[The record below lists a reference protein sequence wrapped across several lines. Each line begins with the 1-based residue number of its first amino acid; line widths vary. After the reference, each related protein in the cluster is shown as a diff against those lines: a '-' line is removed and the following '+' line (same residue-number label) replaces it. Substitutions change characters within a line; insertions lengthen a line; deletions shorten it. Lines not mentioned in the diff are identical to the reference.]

1 MYVGEIIFKIKKRGL
16 IIVIVGLVLVG
27 VSLTVASSAIP
38 SNVTGP
44 GDLSMVAMFDGMF
57 DEVTDELQI
66 MPGESAYV
74 SYSTTSYGSP
84 LLWGIQIIEYNS
96 GDMLSVTIS
105 NIFEDSYSEYVQ
117 SEPILFEMINVV
129 ESDTLNFE
137 IKNIGKNTIHVIV
150 MFSED
155 PENSDALSNPD
166 SPLMNMILP
175 LLISGFLLVLGI
187 IISIIGTIIILID
200 LKNNLDNKRNY

>member
-1 MYVGEIIFKIKKRGL
+1 MNKRGL
-16 IIVIVGLVLVG
+16 IITIVGLVLVG

-44 GDLSMVAMFDGMF
+44 NDLSMVTMFDGMF

-66 MPGESAYV
+66 VPGESAYV
-74 SYSTTSYGSP
+74 SYDALSYNVP
-84 LLWGIQIIEYNS
+84 LLWGIQLTEYET
-96 GDMLSVTIS
+96 GDMLSITITDIFGDS
-105 NIFEDSYSEYVQ
+105 NGEYVQ
-117 SEPILFEMINVV
+117 SEPILFEMIETI

-137 IKNIGKNTIHVIV
+137 IKNIGQNTVHVIV

-155 PENSDALSNPD
+155 PENSDILSNPD
-166 SPLMNMILP
+166 SPLMNMVLP
-175 LLISGFLLVLGI
+175 LLISGFLLILGI
-187 IISIIGTIIILID
+187 IISIIGTIIILVD

>member
-1 MYVGEIIFKIKKRGL
+1 MNKRGL
-16 IIVIVGLVLVG
+16 IITIVGLVLVG

-44 GDLSMVAMFDGMF
+44 NDLSMVAMFDGMF

-74 SYSTTSYGSP
+74 SYGTSSYSSP
-84 LLWGIQIIEYNS
+84 LLWGIQLTEYET
-96 GDMLSVTIS
+96 GDELSITIS
-105 NIFEDSYSEYVQ
+105 NVFGDGYGEYVQ
-117 SEPILFEMINVV
+117 SEPILFEMMEIV

-137 IKNIGKNTIHVIV
+137 IKNIGKNTVHVIV
-150 MFSED
+150 MFSAD
-155 PENSDALSNPD
+155 PENSDALSNPT
-166 SPLMNMILP
+166 SPLMNMVLP
-175 LLISGFLLVLGI
+175 LLISGFLLILGI

>member
-1 MYVGEIIFKIKKRGL
+1 MNKRGL
-16 IIVIVGLVLVG
+16 IITIVGLVLVG

-44 GDLSMVAMFDGMF
+44 NDLSMVAMFDGMF

-66 MPGESAYV
+66 VPGESAYV
-74 SYSTTSYGSP
+74 SFGTSSYNSP
-84 LLWGIQIIEYNS
+84 LLWGIQLIEYET
-96 GDMLSVTIS
+96 DDKLSITIS
-105 NIFEDSYSEYVQ
+105 NVFGDSYGEYVQ
-117 SEPILFEMINVV
+117 SEPILFEMIETV

-137 IKNIGKNTIHVIV
+137 IKNIGQNTVHVIV

-155 PENSDALSNPD
+155 PENSDALSNPN
-166 SPLMNMILP
+166 SPLMNMVLP
-175 LLISGFLLVLGI
+175 LLISGFLLILGI
-187 IISIIGTIIILID
+187 IISIIGTIVVLVD

>member
-1 MYVGEIIFKIKKRGL
+1 MNKRGL
-16 IIVIVGLVLVG
+16 IITIIGLVLVG

-44 GDLSMVAMFDGMF
+44 GDLSMIAMFDGMF
-57 DEVTDELQI
+57 DEITDELQI

-74 SYSTTSYGSP
+74 SYDTSSYNSP
-84 LLWGIQIIEYNS
+84 LLWGLQLTEYET
-96 GDMLSVTIS
+96 GDMLSITIS
-105 NIFEDSYSEYVQ
+105 NIFGDSYGEYIQ
-117 SEPILFEMINVV
+117 SEPILFEMIESV

-137 IKNIGKNTIHVIV
+137 IKNIGQNTVHIIV

-155 PENSDALSNPD
+155 PENSDALSNPN
-166 SPLMNMILP
+166 SPLMNMVFP

-187 IISIIGTIIILID
+187 IISIIGTIVILID
-200 LKNNLDNKRNY
+200 LKNNLDDKRNY

>member
-1 MYVGEIIFKIKKRGL
+1 MNKRGL
-16 IIVIVGLVLVG
+16 IITIVGLVLVG

-44 GDLSMVAMFDGMF
+44 NDLSMVTMFDGLF

-66 MPGESAYV
+66 VPGESTYV
-74 SYSTTSYGSP
+74 SYGTSSYRSP
-84 LLWGIQIIEYNS
+84 LLWGIQLTEYET
-96 GDMLSVTIS
+96 GDMLSITIS
-105 NIFEDSYSEYVQ
+105 NIFGDSYGEYVQ
-117 SEPILFEMINVV
+117 SEPILFEMIETV

-137 IKNIGKNTIHVIV
+137 IKNIGQNTVHVIA

-155 PENSDALSNPD
+155 PENSDALSNPN
-166 SPLMNMILP
+166 SPLMNMVLP
-175 LLISGFLLVLGI
+175 LLISGFLLILGI
-187 IISIIGTIIILID
+187 IISIIGTIIILVD

>member
-1 MYVGEIIFKIKKRGL
+1 MNTRGL
-16 IIVIVGLVLVG
+16 IIAIVGLVLVG

-44 GDLSMVAMFDGMF
+44 NDLSMVTMFDGMF

-66 MPGESAYV
+66 VSGESAYV
-74 SYSTTSYGSP
+74 SYSTSSYSTSSYGSP
-84 LLWGIQIIEYNS
+84 LLWGIQMTEYET
-96 GDMLSVTIS
+96 GDMLSVLIS
-105 NIFEDSYSEYVQ
+105 NVFGDSYGEYIQ
-117 SEPILFEMINVV
+117 SEPILFEMIETV

-137 IKNIGKNTIHVIV
+137 IKNIGQNTIHVIV

-155 PENSDALSNPD
+155 PENSDALSNPN

-175 LLISGFLLVLGI
+175 LLISGFLLLLGI
-187 IISIIGTIIILID
+187 IISIIGTIVILMD

>member
-1 MYVGEIIFKIKKRGL
+1 MNKRGL
-16 IIVIVGLVLVG
+16 IIIIVGLVLVG

-44 GDLSMVAMFDGMF
+44 NDLSMVTMFDGMF

-66 MPGESAYV
+66 VPGESAYV
-74 SYSTTSYGSP
+74 SYDTSSYSVP
-84 LLWGIQIIEYNS
+84 FLWGIQLTEYET
-96 GDMLSVTIS
+96 GDMLSITIT
-105 NIFEDSYSEYVQ
+105 NIFGDSNGEYIQ
-117 SEPILFEMINVV
+117 SEPILFEMIDTI

-137 IKNIGKNTIHVIV
+137 IKNIGQNTVHVIV

-155 PENSDALSNPD
+155 PENSDALSNPN
-166 SPLMNMILP
+166 SPLMNMVFP
-175 LLISGFLLVLGI
+175 LLISGFLLILGI

>member
-1 MYVGEIIFKIKKRGL
+1 MKKRGL

-44 GDLSMVAMFDGMF
+44 DDLSMVTMFDGMF

-66 MPGESAYV
+66 MPGESTYV
-74 SYSTTSYGSP
+74 SYGTSSYNSP
-84 LLWGIQIIEYNS
+84 LLWGIQMTEYKI
-96 GDMLSVTIS
+96 GDMLSISIS
-105 NIFEDSYSEYVQ
+105 NIFEDSYGEYVQ
-117 SEPILFEMINVV
+117 SEPILFEMIEAV

-137 IKNIGKNTIHVIV
+137 IKNIGQNTIYVIV

-155 PENSDALSNPD
+155 PENSDALSNPN
-166 SPLMNMILP
+166 SPLMNMVLP
-175 LLISGFLLVLGI
+175 LLISGFLLILGI
-187 IISIIGTIIILID
+187 IISIVGTIVVLID